1 MIVPNNSIAI
11 FVPTEYS
18 IDKNRLKNLIEKCP
32 VERQWFTKHFYRC
45 LPLSIANQYGYYIKS
60 EWAFSVE
67 WNGGNSVNDLDI
79 KIDGDKDYIDKNLYP
94 HISSHFGH
102 GIFTVNM
109 PFILRTPPNVNLL
122 TINPPNIVLPNI
134 TVMSGA
140 VETDN
145 LRRDFTFNIKV
156 QMPHMRVHF
165 AAGSPLA
172 AFIPIPR
179 FYADSFDL
187 KFAEEIFSEDAIIE
201 ELEAAKNSH
210 LKREFVESES
220 KFGVGMD
227 YYKGQDV
234 YGNKFQ
240 NHQNLKSKPLF

>member
-1 MIVPNNSIAI
+1 MIVPKNSIAL
-11 FVPTEYS
+11 FVLPDFS
-18 IDKNRLKNLIEKCP
+18 IDKKRLEGLIEKCP
-32 VERQWFTKHFYRC
+32 AERAWFTKHFYRC

-60 EWAFSVE
+60 EFAFSVE
-67 WNGGNSVNDLDI
+67 WNGGDSVDDLDI
-79 KIDGDKDYIDKNLYP
+79 QIEGDKDYINQNLYP

-109 PFILRTPPNVNLL
+109 PFVLRTPPNVNLL
-122 TINPPNIVLPNI
+122 TINPPNIILPNI
-134 TVMSGA
+134 TVLSGA

-145 LRRDFTFNIKV
+145 LRRDFSFNIKV

-165 AAGSPLA
+165 AVGSPLA

-187 KFAEEIFSEDAIIE
+187 KFAEEIFSEDIINE
-201 ELEAAKNSH
+201 ELETTQNAY
-210 LKREFVESES
+210 LKREFVELES
-220 KFGVGMD
+220 KFKVGMD
-227 YYKGQDV
+227 YYKGQDL